1 MLGTVINASHVN
13 IIVDGIFFSDNSKLE
28 FTTPRGSSPSI
39 CLLHSALL
47 ELVGVHFTGGFK
59 REASQMPLSTTVTF
73 SRHRPEPWERT
84 LRE

>member
-13 IIVDGIFFSDNSKLE
+13 MRAGVFFNDE
-28 FTTPRGSSPSI
+28 GTAPGGSSPSI

-84 LRE
+84 LSE